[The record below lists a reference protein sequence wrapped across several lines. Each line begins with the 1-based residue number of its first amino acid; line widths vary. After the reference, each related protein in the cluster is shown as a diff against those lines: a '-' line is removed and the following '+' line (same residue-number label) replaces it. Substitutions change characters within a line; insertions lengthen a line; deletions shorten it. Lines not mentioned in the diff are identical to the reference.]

1 MIDKSKRTATAERYG
16 SMIAIHMKGGP
27 DCLWLNMYLDMKDW
41 QMTCDSDIGFYAYRW
56 GAPRNSPQTFLNFCI
71 DWLSNEEWLLRKC
84 IGEKHAEL
92 DFDVEKTK
100 QDIIRAFLD
109 ENGEDCDIDIFMDA
123 LEVADGYSRDSGE
136 WAAALTVACNHL
148 RVELPEE
155 WWTCLVK
162 DYTPWQKRFAE
173 ICREVI
179 VPELMKLA
187 IEELTAVR
195 RPHK

>member
-27 DCLWLNMYLDMKDW
+27 DCLWLNMYLDVKDW
-41 QMTCDSDIGFYAYRW
+41 QMTCDSDIGFYAYHW
-56 GAPRNSPQTFLNFCI
+56 GAPRNSQQTFLDFCI
-71 DWLSNEEWLLRKC
+71 DWLSNEDWLLRKC

-100 QDIIRAFLD
+100 QDMIRAFLD

-123 LEVADGYSRDSGE
+123 LEVANEYSRDSGE
-136 WAAALTVACNHL
+136 WAAALTVACNQL
-148 RVELPEE
+148 TVELPEE

-162 DYTPWQKRFAE
+162 DYTPRQKRFAE